1 MNVGRFLANAAE
13 RDSAKAGFVWG
24 DDVVSYREAN
34 ARSDSL
40 AAALRRFGLGRGE
53 RVGVLM
59 PNCPQ
64 LLESMF
70 ATWKAGGCVVP
81 LNARFQR
88 EELVYHL
95 ADPRARAV
103 IFSEEYRE
111 TVAAV
116 RDRVPTVERF
126 ICVGEPLPGQL
137 AYDELVTEDPG
148 PAGDTGAAD
157 DDLAWLFY
165 TSGTTG
171 RPKGAMLTHGVLTF
185 VSVSWVADLMP
196 LQQEDVGLHA
206 APLTHGAGFHA
217 LALTM
222 KGATQVLLRPPH
234 FDPENF
240 CATVERH
247 RVTNAWLVPT
257 QIKMLL
263 NYQELG
269 KWDLSSLRWIVYGG
283 SPMYVEDLKEAL
295 RRIGPV
301 FVQIFGQGET
311 PMTATYLRREDH
323 VLMGAAAA
331 RLASCGR
338 ARSGLEVRVLDERD
352 RELPR
357 GQGGQICVRGA
368 SVMKGYWERPEATA
382 ETLRGGWLHTGD
394 VGYMDHQGYVYIL
407 DRTKDMIISGGANV
421 YPREVEEVLIQHPAV
436 SEACVVG
443 VPHEIWGEAVKA
455 LVVLRPGEA
464 VTGEELTRFV
474 GERLADYKKPKSVE
488 FTGELPKNAYGK
500 VLRRDLK
507 ARYSGS

>member
-13 RDSAKAGFVWG
+13 RDSDKAGFVWG
-24 DDVVSYREAN
+24 NDVVSYREAN
-34 ARSDSL
+34 ARSDGL
-40 AAALRRFGLGRGE
+40 AGALRRFGLGHGE

-103 IFSEEYRE
+103 IFGEEYRE
-111 TVAAV
+111 MVAAV

-148 PAGDTGAAD
+148 PAGDSDAAD

-196 LQQEDVGLHA
+196 LQPEDVGLHA

-222 KGATQVLLRPPH
+222 KGATQVR
-234 FDPENF
+234 
-240 CATVERH
+240 C
-247 RVTNAWLVPT
+247 
-257 QIKMLL
+257 
-263 NYQELG
+263 
-269 KWDLSSLRWIVYGG
+269 S
-283 SPMYVEDLKEAL
+283 
-295 RRIGPV
+295 
-301 FVQIFGQGET
+301 
-311 PMTATYLRREDH
+311 
-323 VLMGAAAA
+323 
-331 RLASCGR
+331 
-338 ARSGLEVRVLDERD
+338 
-352 RELPR
+352 
-357 GQGGQICVRGA
+357 
-368 SVMKGYWERPEATA
+368 
-382 ETLRGGWLHTGD
+382 
-394 VGYMDHQGYVYIL
+394 
-407 DRTKDMIISGGANV
+407 
-421 YPREVEEVLIQHPAV
+421 
-436 SEACVVG
+436 
-443 VPHEIWGEAVKA
+443 
-455 LVVLRPGEA
+455 
-464 VTGEELTRFV
+464 
-474 GERLADYKKPKSVE
+474 
-488 FTGELPKNAYGK
+488 
-500 VLRRDLK
+500 
-507 ARYSGS
+507 